1 MQPRRRHDP
10 VGGISRNPL
19 RSVYQ
24 SLPSKARGFV
34 DRAYDALLPVRDE
47 MILIAD
53 EEILYKSRR
62 HVAET
67 VKPGLAFVGSLLI
80 FLALVF
86 RPFATLITLGVLAV
100 GASLVIAV
108 VDRERDEV
116 KGAIIGAI
124 PFVALGALLAY
135 WFDNP
140 RLILLGLLLWVMGT
154 FGLRLLRWRFF
165 RVLYLT
171 NRRLI
176 QTEGFISRRQATLP
190 LSRVTDVAL
199 SYSFLGEY
207 LNYATFRVES
217 AGETLFQQIDF
228 LASPEEFHQMVVELA
243 TSPRKLPDV
252 DRVID
257 PGLLPRRPPPD

>member
-1 MQPRRRHDP
+1 MEPRRRNDP
-10 VGGISRNPL
+10 VGGIARNPL
-19 RSVYQ
+19 RSVYNWF
-24 SLPSKARGFV
+24 PPKVREFI

-47 MILIAD
+47 KILITD

-80 FLALVF
+80 FLALSF
-86 RPFATLITLGVLAV
+86 QPFALLGTLGVVAV

-108 VDRERDEV
+108 VDRERDDIR
-116 KGAIIGAI
+116 GAIIGAI
-124 PFVALGALLAY
+124 PFVAFGLLLAY
-135 WFDNP
+135 VFDNP
-140 RLILLGLLLWVMGT
+140 QLILFGLLLWVMGT
-154 FGLRLLRWRFF
+154 FGVRLLRWRFF

-217 AGETLFQQIDF
+217 AGQTLFQQIDF